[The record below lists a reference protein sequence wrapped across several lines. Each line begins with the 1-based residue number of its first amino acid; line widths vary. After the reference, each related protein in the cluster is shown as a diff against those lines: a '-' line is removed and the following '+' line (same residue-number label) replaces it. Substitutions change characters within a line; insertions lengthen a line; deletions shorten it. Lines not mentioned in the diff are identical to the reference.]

1 MRGFFR
7 YTESME
13 TGLSP
18 LFSLKKED
26 PFMTEMEFAERL
38 KRFRKAKNLTQQELA
53 DQLGVSN
60 KSVSRW
66 ESGGGY
72 PDVALLAPLARALG
86 VTVDALLCDDP
97 PIRTLDTADWQN
109 LLSFAFAIGGG
120 VLFFLLDLFIPT
132 LACYLLYLGAMAYGV
147 YLQNRYTYHSRWFRL
162 ANLTMN
168 FFVCFQLTAGV
179 AQLILAQW
187 YAGSLA
193 AGDLLFATIDT
204 GLLSGLTLPLIL
216 LTSGRALAAALLTAL
231 TDLVI
236 RALSAGQRPR
246 LSWGGQISP
255 WEISLCVLFLLP
267 LLFWVAYR
275 TLYLPEL
282 LYRYQNLT
290 YVLLTVLC
298 CLACCLI
305 LRRKEHPVLPLALL
319 LFLAM
324 STALWFLA
332 DRSACWSV
340 SSQQILTTD
349 TVSDRYL
356 RFGQFI
362 WPMVPWTVLCPAAYL
377 LLRRI
382 RINLS
387 NITSL

>member
-1 MRGFFR
+1 
-7 YTESME
+7 
-13 TGLSP
+13 
-18 LFSLKKED
+18 
-26 PFMTEMEFAERL
+26 MTEMEFAERL

-53 DQLGVSN
+53 DLLGVSN

-72 PDVALLAPLARALG
+72 PDVSLLAPLARALG

-97 PIRTLDTADWQN
+97 LIRTLDTADWQN

-120 VLFFLLDLFIPT
+120 VLFFLLDLFMPAP
-132 LACYLLYLGAMAYGV
+132 ACCLLYLGAMAYGV

-162 ANLTMN
+162 ANLAMN
-168 FFVCFQLTAGV
+168 FFVCFQLTAQA

-187 YAGSLA
+187 YASSLA
-193 AGDLLFATIDT
+193 AGNLLFAPMGT
-204 GLLSGLTLPLIL
+204 GLLSGLSLPLIL
-216 LTSGRALAAALLTAL
+216 LTAGRILVAALLTAL
-231 TDLVI
+231 TDLVV

-246 LSWGGQISP
+246 LSWGGRISP
-255 WEISLCVLFLLP
+255 WEIPLCALFLLP

-275 TLYLPEL
+275 TLYMPEL
-282 LYRYQNLT
+282 LYRYQT
-290 YVLLTVLC
+290 SVYALLAVLC
-298 CLACCLI
+298 CFACCLI
-305 LRRKEHPVLPLALL
+305 LRRKERPALPLALL
-319 LFLAM
+319 LFLVM
-324 STALWFLA
+324 SAALWFLA

-349 TVSDRYL
+349 TVTDRYL
-356 RFGQFI
+356 RFGQFV